1 MNIKLSRRGALLGA
15 SAIGATTLLAS
26 CGLLAGDQTDALKA
40 LIEKISNDILKDSPE
55 TCTSL
60 VIPSAQVGG
69 PYVGRVSDRSKTA
82 ETARNAMVAGWI
94 GELEKISPR
103 NLKGTD
109 VLSHAIALTSA
120 KYSHDAA
127 KFGFGDAGYG
137 SPNPYIVSQLTGAY
151 VGFPDFMASQHE
163 IKTGADADGWLARL
177 EGFAKQI
184 SDETARMVEDA
195 SKGVV
200 PPDFIIETALKQLN
214 TFKSTPVEESVLVTT
229 LVSKANEAK
238 LDGGALGTAAK
249 TIMSEK
255 IVPAY
260 TNLIS
265 ELEKLKANSTADA
278 GVWKLPQGADYY
290 KTALAYWTTTGKS
303 PDEIHE
309 LGKSIGADMTKQMD
323 EGLKS
328 LGHTEGSVGVRM
340 AKLSEDPQYVYP
352 NTDAGK
358 ATLLADINKMV
369 EAMQAKLPEA
379 FATLPKA
386 ALEVKRVPVYTEAG
400 APGGYYQ
407 QPAPDGS
414 RPGAYYINLRDTAAW
429 PKWSLPTLTYHE
441 GVPGHH
447 DQVALAQEATGLP
460 FLRSK
465 LLWFGAYGEGWA
477 LYAETLADEMGAYAN
492 DAAGRL
498 GYLQSMAFRAARL
511 VVDTGLH
518 HKRWTRQQAIDYM
531 VEATGDTVDSIT
543 TEVER
548 YCVWPGQACSY
559 MIGRVEIMSL
569 REKAKTELGDKFDL
583 KIFHDKVLL
592 EGPMPLAVLTQVIDA
607 WIAERKAA

>member
-1 MNIKLSRRGALLGA
+1 MNFSISRRKALLGA

-26 CGLLAGDQTDALKA
+26 CNLLQGDQTDALKA
-40 LIEKISNDILKDSPE
+40 LIDKISNDILKDSPE

-60 VIPSAQVGG
+60 VIPPAQVGG
-69 PYVGRVSDRSKTA
+69 PYIGRVSDRSKAA
-82 ETARNAMVAGWI
+82 ETARNTMVAGWI
-94 GELEKISPR
+94 DELEKINPR

-109 VLSHAIALTSA
+109 VLSHSIALTSA

-137 SPNPYIVSQLTGAY
+137 SPNPYVISQLTGAY

-163 IKTGADADGWLARL
+163 IKDQADADGWLSRL

-184 SDETARMVEDA
+184 SDETSRMVEDVG
-195 SKGVV
+195 KGVV
-200 PPDFIIETALKQLN
+200 PPNFIIETALKQLN
-214 TFKSTPVEESVLVTT
+214 TFKSTAVNESVLVTS
-229 LVSKANEAK
+229 LISKANAAH
-238 LDGGALGTAAK
+238 LDGAALGARAT
-249 TIMSEK
+249 TIMNEK
-255 IVPAY
+255 ILPVY
-260 TNLIS
+260 GNLIA
-265 ELEKLKANSTADA
+265 ELEKLKTTSTADA
-278 GVWKLPQGADYY
+278 GVWKLPQSADYY
-290 KTALAYWTTTGKS
+290 KTALAYWTTTAKT

-323 EGLKS
+323 EGLKA
-328 LGHTEGSVGVRM
+328 LGHSEGSVGTRM

-358 ATLLADINKMV
+358 ATLLADINKLV
-369 EAMQAKLPEA
+369 VAMQAKLPEA

-386 ALEVKRVPVYTEAG
+386 PLEVKRVPVYTEAG

-407 QPAPDGS
+407 SPAPDGS

-441 GVPGHH
+441 GIPGHH
-447 DQVALAQEATGLP
+447 DQISLAQEATGLP

-477 LYAETLADEMGAYAN
+477 LYSETLADEMGAYAN

-559 MIGRVEIMSL
+559 MIGRVEIMAL

-583 KIFHDKVLL
+583 KIFHDKILL
-592 EGPMPLAVLTQVIDA
+592 EGPMPLAVLAQVIDE